1 MSVRPTRVLSG
12 RERGSASLEM
22 VILAPALLLVLAVLV
37 FAGRLA
43 LAQQAVTAAAAD
55 AARTASIQRTP
66 TAAATAA
73 RTSATT
79 GLTGQGLS
87 CAVVDVR
94 VDAGAFAA
102 PVGVPASVAA
112 TVECTVNL
120 ADLAIPLIPGSTVVS
135 ATMTSPLDTW
145 RERT

>member
-1 MSVRPTRVLSG
+1 MTPSRTRRPSG
-12 RERGSASLEM
+12 GERGSASLEM

-66 TAAATAA
+66 TAATTAA
-73 RTSATT
+73 RTAATT
-79 GLTGQGLS
+79 GLTGQGVS
-87 CAVVDVR
+87 CAALDVA
-94 VDAGAFAA
+94 VDAAAFAA
-102 PVGVPASVAA
+102 PVGTPATVAA
-112 TVECTVNL
+112 TVHCTVTL
-120 ADLAIPLIPGSTVVS
+120 ADLAIPLLPGATVVS

-145 RERT
+145 RER

>member
-1 MSVRPTRVLSG
+1 MRGRLTRAAAG

-66 TAAATAA
+66 TAATTAA
-73 RTSATT
+73 RASATS
-79 GLTGQGLS
+79 GLTAQGLS
-87 CAVVDVR
+87 CAAVDVR

-102 PVGVPASVAA
+102 PVGVPATVSAR
-112 TVECTVNL
+112 VECTVNL
-120 ADLAIPLIPGSTVVS
+120 ADLAIPLISGSTVVS
-135 ATMTSPLDTW
+135 ATMTSPIDTW